1 MNLKA
6 LKNKISILT
15 PISKLQTSNKGFT
28 IIEILVV
35 FTVIAILAGIGITSF
50 VAYSRSQQINQTAN
64 NLKLLI
70 NEAKFNS
77 LSVVKSTKSED
88 GSVASCDGE
97 ALTGYIITISGSSEI
112 RLSQMCESSG
122 SSTIKTIS
130 LPSGI
135 SIVSA
140 NPLVNCSIIQFGSLS
155 GNVSGVPGVPCS
167 IRLTG
172 FNQSK
177 TVTVD
182 AIGNTSVQ

>member
-50 VAYSRSQQINQTAN
+50 VAYSRSQQVSQTAN

-77 LSVVKSTKSED
+77 LSVVKSTRSED

-97 ALTGYIITISGSSEI
+97 ALTGYTITVSGSNEI
-112 RLSQMCESSG
+112 RLSQVCESSG
-122 SSTIKTIS
+122 SSTIKTLT
-130 LPSGI
+130 LPNGL
-135 SIVSA
+135 SIISA
-140 NPLVNCSIIQFGSLS
+140 NPSTNCSLIQFSTLS
-155 GNVSGVPGVPCS
+155 GNIIGAPCS
-167 IRLTG
+167 IRLSG
-172 FNQSK
+172 FSQSK
-177 TVTVD
+177 TISVD